1 MPYGYITTSNEWKK
15 QLKNFNRGYNGRKT
29 WDELYGTIDTAA
41 QKGNSIV
48 TQDYTDAI
56 SQAYGSAFGQ
66 KAAIA
71 NSNLFTGYKDAAIA
85 DIDYGLAE
93 AYDTYRQ
100 NYLTQKARVDEN
112 ATLAREQI
120 STALGT
126 EAENFKAYQDSY
138 YGYLTDLYNRAYGL
152 NDYEDI
158 GADETLKTIFTTHPL
173 WNRYLVDS
181 GQEGVDPAL
190 ISSSDL
196 YAKLFDTK
204 TGTINAQGTDFYR
217 QMMYQL
223 GPELGKYGFSEY
235 LSKVNPKLYEWSMT
249 QNPYNYTEG
258 GTNAATFRQSVGLDS
273 KDAPYDITSGY
284 KALSDKQYYDVTR
297 NTARGAVDNT
307 IKSVSSVINDD
318 VYATNADKLLEKHA
332 TAVFDKGDEAFKKL
346 ESYAKQVGVY
356 DELDWDK
363 YESELTS
370 AKDKVFLE
378 DVPEDVIKPDK
389 SLTWEE
395 NAKRTRELITSW
407 ATTHDVLDEVDWD
420 AVNKVI
426 SEVKNKTTG
435 QISYDGY
442 SIKLYNALSNITSK
456 YANKAENSKRLK
468 QYASIYE
475 QILSD
480 IDNSLGHSK

>member
-1 MPYGYITTSNEWKK
+1 
-15 QLKNFNRGYNGRKT
+15 
-29 WDELYGTIDTAA
+29 LYGTINTAA
-41 QKGNSIV
+41 QKGNSIA

-56 SQAYGSAFGQ
+56 SQAYGSAFDQ

-100 NYLTQKARVDEN
+100 NYLTQKAKIDEN
-112 ATLAREQI
+112 AALAREQI

-138 YGYLTDLYNRAYGL
+138 YGYLTDLYDRAYGL
-152 NDYEDI
+152 GKYEDI
-158 GADETLKTIFTTHPL
+158 GGDETLSNMFASNPL
-173 WNRYLVDS
+173 WNRYITP
-181 GQEGVDPAL
+181 GAEGDNPTLLTSNELYQTMFDPN
-190 ISSSDL
+190 
-196 YAKLFDTK
+196 TK
-204 TGTINAQGTDFYR
+204 VITAQGTDFYK
-217 QMMYQL
+217 QMMSQL
-223 GPELGKYGFSEY
+223 GIEDGKYGFNEY
-235 LSKVNPKLYEWSMT
+235 LANANPELYEWSQQ

-284 KALSDKQYYDVTR
+284 KALSDEQYYDVTR

-318 VYATNADKLLEKHA
+318 FYATNADKLLEKHA

-346 ESYAKQVGVY
+346 ESYAKEVGVY

-456 YANKAENSKRLK
+456 YATKAENSKRLK